1 VSRESKNQRSGNDI
15 ARYGES
21 GNALDE
27 ARRIAGTI
35 PRVPDNGR
43 NNRNWRAVRLW
54 AETHSSEILGVYDAV
69 KSKTATAELLG
80 LRSLSPFYTA
90 CLKEGRL
97 DLVPNS
103 RRARSKTGAPAQQAD
118 SAGLKRQM
126 AGLVLEL
133 RRTRKA
139 VVSFHR
145 WLQRY
150 DSKER
155 GKRP

>member
-1 VSRESKNQRSGNDI
+1 MVNRENVDG
-15 ARYGES
+15 
-21 GNALDE
+21 
-27 ARRIAGTI
+27 RRIAASI
-35 PRVPDNGR
+35 PRVPGNDRG
-43 NNRNWRAVRLW
+43 NRNWRAVRLW
-54 AETHSSEILGVYDAV
+54 AETHSKEILMVFNAV

-97 DLVPNS
+97 DLMPNS
-103 RRARSKTGAPAQQAD
+103 RRARSKTGTPPQQAD

-133 RRTRKA
+133 KRTRKA
-139 VVSFHR
+139 VVNLHR

-150 DSKER
+150 DSKKR